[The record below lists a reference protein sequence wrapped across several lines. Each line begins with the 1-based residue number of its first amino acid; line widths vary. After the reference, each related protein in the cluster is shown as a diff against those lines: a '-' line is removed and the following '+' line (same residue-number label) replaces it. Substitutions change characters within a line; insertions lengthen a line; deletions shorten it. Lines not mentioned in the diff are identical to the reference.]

1 MARRLLRL
9 VVPSP
14 DRRRVLAR
22 PNGLAG
28 WILPVV
34 PVDDATAW
42 TGDADLAAHRL
53 LGSDTVPVRRL
64 DLRTW
69 ELEARGRIPAVGAT
83 WIAPDEAARV
93 GADADAVTTWA
104 RVEEARADGS
114 HTGSPHLQPG
124 WRDDIEAWLA
134 ETLPDLPTGNGDAAG
149 DERITVLRHWEL
161 AAVLAVPTTS
171 GPVVVKEGGAGFTR
185 EAAVTSVLD
194 GLPAAP
200 ALVVAEGPRVVTRW
214 AGPSGAAPD
223 HAVAAALGALQR
235 GAASRVSDLRAVGC
249 PDASALAAS
258 VDHAVAGALEQLDAI
273 GLADSV
279 VHGDAHGANAVGTD
293 DVVLVDWSD
302 ASVGCPAIDLDLVLG
317 HDGGEVTPI
326 LEAWCAGFGCD
337 ADPVARALPAVRIVA
352 AALAVAL
359 HRQRRAGLPDSVLP
373 LWDGWAADWETRLE
387 QLLS

>member
-42 TGDADLAAHRL
+42 TGDADLATHRL
-53 LGSDTVPVRRL
+53 LGSDTAPVRRL

-83 WIAPDEAARV
+83 WIAPGEAPRL

-104 RVEEARADGS
+104 RVEEARADPS
-114 HTGSPHLQPG
+114 HAGSPHLQPG

-134 ETLPDLPTGNGDAAG
+134 ETVPELRTGNGSAD
-149 DERITVLRHWEL
+149 DDRISVLRHWEL
-161 AAVLAVPTTS
+161 AAVLVAPTTS
-171 GPVVVKEGGAGFTR
+171 GPVVVKEGGTGFTR
-185 EAAVTSVLD
+185 ESAVMTVLD
-194 GLPAAP
+194 GLPGAP
-200 ALVVAEGPRVVTRW
+200 VLVAVEGARFVTRW
-214 AGPSGAAPD
+214 AGPSGATPD

-235 GAASRVSDLRAVGC
+235 GAASRVSELRAAGC
-249 PDASALAAS
+249 PDAATLAAS
-258 VDHAVAGALEQLDAI
+258 VDPVVAGALERLDGL
-273 GLADSV
+273 GLAESV

-317 HDGGEVTPI
+317 HDGGDVVQV
-326 LEAWCAGFGCD
+326 LDAWSAGFGCD
-337 ADPVARALPAVRIVA
+337 ADAVARALPAVRIVA

-359 HRQRRAGLPDSVLP
+359 HRQRRADLPESVWP
-373 LWDGWAADWETRLE
+373 LWDQWAAGWETRFE
-387 QLLS
+387 RLLS